1 MPNNTSDRETPDS
14 TNTTELPVIKENA
27 FMLYAVFCG
36 DVARTAHA
44 LAVDEDVVRALATTE
59 GWDRKLKPIIDLKN
73 STRAGDV
80 ERAINR
86 AINFV
91 DAHRYRLFLGRVLR
105 ELSGM
110 SYSDLKAFLFPE
122 TDEKGSGG
130 LVKTKRFQTRSLAD
144 LAAAMEKC
152 HAMTY
157 IALND
162 TATERKERDE
172 TDDGEA
178 SASEM
183 HVKLAQ
189 AMASAGKES
198 KSQLGMVLDAQLQIA
213 NDLSPAPIL
222 PTDTIKPSS

>member
-144 LAAAMEKC
+144 LAAAMEK
-152 HAMTY
+152 
-157 IALND
+157 
-162 TATERKERDE
+162 
-172 TDDGEA
+172 
-178 SASEM
+178 